1 MLHLHNGRN
10 ILWDYLSYSR
20 PGIHSFEEDE
30 VEALVLSEAAS
41 STEDKLV
48 EIFARLDIQSTNFG
62 SSKPRFCLLTEKSAS
77 TAKGE
82 LRIPE
87 AFGSLLEARQNLDAL
102 LNAISRFLGIAPD
115 ATVHRSD
122 NAPAVAKRDALLT
135 KLEQWAAAFF
145 AYQATHHFPIRT
157 TPDPRAAQKSTLL
170 LLHHTYLTLK
180 LSTWFYPGFETK
192 YDAYTPQFLT
202 LITLAESMSSTGD
215 KRGSG
220 LPPFSLD
227 TGTIQPLY
235 YTILHCRVRA
245 LRRRAL
251 RVLAETPHREG
262 AWDAAF
268 LATVGARIV
277 ELEEMGGDE
286 NGLIGEE
293 ARFCEVKIYIP
304 GDGSEGAVMWC
315 KSRRVGGDRE
325 GLRWDGMEDGEGLEG
340 GFVVRKEFC
349 KFDGGALIDEILGR

>member
-1 MLHLHNGRN
+1 MQIPTQAMSNRLLQFALTQYNKAVACLNRRLGNGQDRSSSEVLLMTCILFVCLELLRGHYGTAILHLHNGRN

-20 PGIHSFEEDE
+20 PGIHSSEEDE
-30 VEALVLSEAAS
+30 VEVLVLSEAAS

-115 ATVHRSD
+115 ATVHRSG
-122 NAPAVAKRDALLT
+122 NAPAVSKRDALLT
-135 KLEQWAAAFF
+135 KLEQWAAAFS
-145 AYQATHHFPIRT
+145 AYQATHHFPIST

-180 LSTWFYPGFETK
+180 LSTWFYSGFETK

-262 AWDAAF
+262 TWDAAF
-268 LATVGARIV
+268 LARVGRRIV
-277 ELEEMGGDE
+277 ELEEMGG
-286 NGLIGEE
+286 GEKR
-293 ARFCEVKIYIP
+293 AYW
-304 GDGSEGAVMWC
+304 GGSEV
-315 KSRRVGGDRE
+315 
-325 GLRWDGMEDGEGLEG
+325 LRG
-340 GFVVRKEFC
+340 
-349 KFDGGALIDEILGR
+349 